1 MIHRDRQRERA
12 ALMRVMFEVG
22 GSVGEE
28 FGCEGWVDGGM
39 GVDVPDVEGER
50 GRESGKCVI

>member
-1 MIHRDRQRERA
+1 
-12 ALMRVMFEVG
+12 MRVIFEVG